1 MICKS
6 SALQITTLLIA
17 VVMFTTMLSSAAEC
31 GNSHEGFFKIPKLV
45 LKEDKGIGSRD
56 YSIDIRSNVQTLK
69 FNTSTDSYSKRSLTD
84 LNKTGLR
91 NSNQLSDVN
100 EFLKSD
106 NISENSRTRYFSD
119 KYLKDVNSD
128 FKYWESEKR
137 FGTAVWELAIIEFI
151 PWALSKYIMK
161 PGWANVGFQSWWSN
175 IQNGWEY
182 DGDNFLTNNF
192 AHPYHGNLYFNSART
207 NGYNFWESVP
217 FAFGGSLLWEY
228 FGEYYRPSFNDW
240 INTSVSGFN
249 LGEMTYRVA
258 NLVTDNTTRGSQRVW
273 SEIWGALLNPVRGFN
288 RLISGEASK
297 VHPNIALYDVPVRL
311 YVDGGMRRVV
321 KSGSDFA
328 GDSVSTEGMVGF
340 NLIYGNENS
349 FDLDQPFSRFRV
361 WGHISNGSSKLTELF
376 SYGLLKGWKLGGKE
390 KNKQLF
396 TLNITYNFMTNPA
409 FEFGG
414 PALLGVF
421 TLKNMLGEKTFLKS
435 DLGLYAVLMGS
446 TSTEYFYGEDGR
458 DYDFG
463 PGPGILLSTS
473 ITDGT
478 WNYVSAM
485 YQGFTILTMS
495 GSPDSKHYLHNALAS
510 FTLPINNYFGIGLE
524 ASVFWRNSFYKDPD
538 PDVSRTSPMGRLFFI
553 TKL

>member
-1 MICKS
+1 MMNIS
-6 SALQITTLLIA
+6 SALKTSTFLTVIVMSLLLLNSA
-17 VVMFTTMLSSAAEC
+17 VEC
-31 GNSHEGFFKIPKLV
+31 RNSYEGFFKKPKLV
-45 LKEDKGIGSRD
+45 LKEDKGIGSSN
-56 YSIDIRSNVQTLK
+56 YSFGRQSGDLHLQK
-69 FNTSTDSYSKRSLTD
+69 SYSENFSSRTYLGNFDKSN
-84 LNKTGLR
+84 NKKL
-91 NSNQLSDVN
+91 SQLSSVN
-100 EFLKSD
+100 DLLETNNKFAETKTD
-106 NISENSRTRYFSD
+106 YFSE
-119 KYLKDVNSD
+119 KYLKKVTSD

-175 IQNGWEY
+175 IQKGWEY

-297 VHPNIALYDVPVRL
+297 VHPNIALFDVPVRL
-311 YVDGGMRRVV
+311 YVDGGMRRIV

-340 NLIYGNENS
+340 NLIYGNERD
-349 FDLDQPFSRFRV
+349 FDLDQPFSKFRV

-376 SYGLLKGWKLGGKE
+376 SYGMLKGWKLGGKD
-390 KNKQLF
+390 KNKQVF
-396 TLNITYNFMTNPA
+396 TLNVTYNFMTNPA

-414 PALLGVF
+414 PALLGLF

-435 DLGLYAVLMGS
+435 DLGLYAILMGS

-463 PGPGILLSTS
+463 PGPGILLSTA

-478 WNYVSAM
+478 WNYFSVA

-495 GSPDSKHYLHNALAS
+495 GSPDSKHYLHNAVGS
-510 FTLPINNYFGIGLE
+510 VTLPINSYFGIGLE
-524 ASVFWRNSFYKDPD
+524 ASVFWRNSYYKDPD